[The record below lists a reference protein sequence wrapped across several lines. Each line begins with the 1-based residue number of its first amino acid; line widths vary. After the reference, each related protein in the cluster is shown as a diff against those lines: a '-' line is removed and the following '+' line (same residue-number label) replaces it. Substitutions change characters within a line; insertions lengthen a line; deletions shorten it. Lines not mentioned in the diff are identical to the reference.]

1 MSTGHGNS
9 VDGMLKRLETMYLMA
24 VSMDIEAIRAQIAEA
39 IDVMVHI
46 ERIGKKRRIVEISRL
61 EDCDRGNFKLRRL
74 MYIKNDKLIT
84 DDNAEEYISMMKG
97 KDGLQDIKADSL

>member
-1 MSTGHGNS
+1 
-9 VDGMLKRLETMYLMA
+9 
-24 VSMDIEAIRAQIAEA
+24 
-39 IDVMVHI
+39 
-46 ERIGKKRRIVEISRL
+46 
-61 EDCDRGNFKLRRL
+61 